1 MINVAAVRRQQ
12 LGLKCC
18 QASRPASDIDKL
30 VRFEVLSYGEGG
42 QPGVRGGRQKPG
54 AAAPSKVNW
63 DFLERRIASSDKAY
77 QRQIIRRKIDE
88 LVQYYEQCRQAR
100 DLPSIPGAVII
111 SCDEK
116 LSFQPAGEDAR
127 VGILKV
133 PEREGILRAID
144 GQHRLLALHAD
155 IEHFEGED
163 FAVPAIIF
171 DRLPED
177 HVVQMFVTINAKHT
191 RLNASHLVSL
201 SGRQLYRDEALA
213 RGHDVVR
220 ALNDRGDSPL
230 YDEIKMLGVGRGRVA
245 QAPLAQE
252 LKKLFAE
259 GGVFAS
265 RRSADVHEEAKK
277 FFVNYFKQIAL
288 VFGGA
293 WNGRKYSIRS
303 ASALRA
309 FVRVAPD
316 VVRRLDQE
324 HADRSDFRAIGRV
337 IAPWGRRIGDLRFET
352 EGAWKRAGTTVD
364 SGRAD
369 IADRDAMARLFEDAA
384 PAAVVNLAAETH
396 VDRSIDGPRPF
407 IDTNIVGTFVLLDE
421 ARRYVAS
428 LDEPARS
435 AFRFL
440 HVSTDEVYGTLG
452 ERGAFDEETPYAP
465 NSPYAASKASADH
478 LVRAYGHTFGLP
490 VLITNCSNN
499 YGPYQ
504 FPEKLIPLMILNAL
518 EGKPLP
524 IYGDGGNVRDW
535 LHVADHSTGLLLV
548 LRKGEPG
555 EKYNIGG
562 GNERTNLAIVHGL
575 CDT

>member
-1 MINVAAVRRQQ
+1 MINVAAIRMQQ
-12 LGLKCC
+12 FGVQFY
-18 QASRPASDIDKL
+18 QASLTASDIDKL
-30 VRFEVLSYGEGG
+30 VRFEVLSYGEGA

-54 AAAPSKVNW
+54 MPAPSKVNW

-77 QRQIIRRKIDE
+77 QRQIIRKKIDE

-116 LSFQPAGEDAR
+116 LSFQAAGDER

-155 IEHFEGED
+155 IERFRDED
-163 FAVPAIIF
+163 FSVPAIIF

-213 RGHDVVR
+213 TAHDVVR
-220 ALNDRGDSPL
+220 ALNDREDSPL
-230 YDEIKMLGVGRGRVA
+230 YDEIKLLGVGRGRVA

-252 LKKLFAE
+252 LKKLFAAD
-259 GGVFAS
+259 GVFTG
-265 RRSADVHEEAKK
+265 RRSGDMHEEAKK

-309 FVRVAPD
+309 FIRVAPD

-324 HADRSDFRAIGRV
+324 HADRGDFRAIGRV

-352 EGAWKRAGTTVD
+352 EGAWKRSGTTVD
-364 SGRAD
+364 SLAKEL
-369 IADRDAMARLFEDAA
+369 RLALMYPEG
-384 PAAVVNLAAETH
+384 AAV
-396 VDRSIDGPRPF
+396 
-407 IDTNIVGTFVLLDE
+407 
-421 ARRYVAS
+421 
-428 LDEPARS
+428 
-435 AFRFL
+435 
-440 HVSTDEVYGTLG
+440 
-452 ERGAFDEETPYAP
+452 
-465 NSPYAASKASADH
+465 
-478 LVRAYGHTFGLP
+478 
-490 VLITNCSNN
+490 
-499 YGPYQ
+499 
-504 FPEKLIPLMILNAL
+504 
-518 EGKPLP
+518 
-524 IYGDGGNVRDW
+524 
-535 LHVADHSTGLLLV
+535 
-548 LRKGEPG
+548 
-555 EKYNIGG
+555 
-562 GNERTNLAIVHGL
+562 
-575 CDT
+575 